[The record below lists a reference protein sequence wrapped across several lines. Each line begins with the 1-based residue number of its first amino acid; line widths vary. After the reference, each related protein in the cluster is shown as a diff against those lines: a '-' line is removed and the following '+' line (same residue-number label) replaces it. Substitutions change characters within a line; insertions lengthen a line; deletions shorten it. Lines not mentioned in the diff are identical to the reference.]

1 MCKYQLAGLI
11 ISGEITMRWPQVGNP
26 PQIPRRHSLK
36 SVKNSPQFPHCPLSC
51 GVKKHQGCIGYDQ
64 HQCNRSR
71 SRCCIQR
78 EYCSIGQLLF
88 SECSLLKKKTLVT
101 LFNQTQSGFLTFNFS
116 LGAPR
121 SLIDESLPIRL
132 PF

>member
-1 MCKYQLAGLI
+1 MCKYQLVGLI
-11 ISGEITMRWPQVGNP
+11 ISAEITMRWPQVGNP
-26 PQIPRRHSLK
+26 PQVPRRHSLK
-36 SVKNSPQFPHCPLSC
+36 SVKTHHNFPIVHHYTAGSKSTR
-51 GVKKHQGCIGYDQ
+51 VDHDQ

-71 SRCCIQR
+71 LRCRIQR

-88 SECSLLKKKTLVT
+88 SEYSLLKKKTLVT